1 MKAPWPTSPSITV
14 RGRGLRSV
22 SWAWQNC
29 LFTCRIIT
37 ISQFLRPRPDITRG
51 NCHFARS
58 CTETDLS
65 AFVGS
70 IQWVCRSPCHP
81 ERRRKNWFIDFS
93 ACAVTQCEEF
103 EPE

>member
-1 MKAPWPTSPSITV
+1 MAYRPIYHSSGQEPAGFELGVAELFVYLQDHYDISVLETSP
-14 RGRGLRSV
+14 GYYE
-22 SWAWQNC
+22 
-29 LFTCRIIT
+29 
-37 ISQFLRPRPDITRG
+37 G

-93 ACAVTQCEEF
+93 ACAVA
-103 EPE
+103 